1 MSMIADHL
9 NSAPHTRD
17 RMVSRRHLASIQEFA
32 DNANVKDA
40 LRYHQEGDA
49 FHADRHARAAGLISD
64 GETMADYMKR
74 GTP

>member
-9 NSAPHTRD
+9 NSGPHTRD

-49 FHADRHARAAGLISD
+49 FPAVS
-64 GETMADYMKR
+64 
-74 GTP
+74 